1 MSRFAPIAQFVVVAA
16 LVAAMPVFASSDKEE
31 KAVPAPSSV
40 KSDSFRDPFWPVGY
54 VPIAKRPPPPQPKAE
69 TKKVVPAKT
78 APVVNVKTPVAR
90 PQPKP
95 QPAPDWKKA
104 LARLRISGYAESD
117 TGLKSC
123 VIDDKTVSEG
133 EVVTVEYGKFK
144 YSWRVDQIA
153 PVKSQMRFT
162 RQGAVLLKK

>member
-1 MSRFAPIAQFVVVAA
+1 MSRFAPIPRLFIMAA
-16 LVAAMPVFASSDKEE
+16 LVAAMPVFASSDKEVNVA
-31 KAVPAPSSV
+31 KASAEV
-40 KSDSFRDPFWPVGY
+40 KNDSFRDPFWPVGY
-54 VPIAKRPPPPQPKAE
+54 VPIAKRPPPPQPKVE
-69 TKKVVPAKT
+69 K
-78 APVVNVKTPVAR
+78 KTPVAAPKSGPVAKAPVVR
-90 PQPKP
+90 TQPKP

-133 EVVTVEYGKFK
+133 EVVSVEYGKFK
-144 YSWRVDQIA
+144 YSWRVEQIA